1 MKWTDT
7 REIAIAL
14 AEAQVEAERVL
25 AATES
30 ALSADGDLLSAS
42 ERAPIDAAIDAA
54 IGEVRRYFGGTNRHA
69 LAAATVALNRET
81 ESFAAKRMNRSIA
94 LALTGRS
101 VDSLTEG

>member
-1 MKWTDT
+1 LNT
-7 REIAIAL
+7 
-14 AEAQVEAERVL
+14 
-25 AATES
+25 
-30 ALSADGDLLSAS
+30 S
-42 ERAPIDAAIDAA
+42 ERAAIDAA